1 MPKTFILEVEA
12 TDRGR
17 PPFASKVQVKIRVV
31 DKETPI
37 FDQQNYAAEVLEDAR
52 VGVLVMTI
60 KARSPSGSNV
70 LYSITHGDPLNQ
82 FSIDFRTG
90 KCCKSWHDWFIS

>member
-1 MPKTFILEVEA
+1 MNDVIVPKTFILEVEA

-17 PPFASKVQVKIRVV
+17 PPFASKVQVTVKVV

-37 FDQQNYAAEVLEDAR
+37 FDQQNYAAVIPENVR
-52 VGVLVMTI
+52 VGTLVKVI
-60 KARSPSGSNV
+60 RARSPSGSNV
-70 LYSITHGDPLNQ
+70 LYSITQGDPLNQ

-90 KCCKSWHDWFIS
+90 IYV